1 MPNTSAGS
9 PTPPVI
15 LDRENPWPGL
25 ATFDEESHN
34 FFYGRSS
41 ELTQLVGLVQRTNV
55 TLLYG
60 RSGLGKSSLINAG
73 LFFELRKEPRE
84 YFPVPVTLR
93 FSTVQSQEISA
104 LDYLVQRVKED
115 ISVALVAAKIDARP
129 PALNETLYE
138 YFHREDIDFWDK
150 RNRPLTAVLVFDQFE
165 ELFTL
170 GASDNLA
177 RSRSEYFLQEFA
189 ALAEGVHTAPVRRR
203 FEENPAAKDA
213 CDFDKRSFKIVL
225 CIREDFLPHLAD
237 REELFPSVLRQSMR
251 LEELS
256 RDQALNVVEKP
267 GSHLV
272 APGVAEEIVDFVSG
286 SWSPETANGTHTHR
300 PAKRGVDP
308 SILSLVCQQ
317 LNDQRKA
324 RQRQSGVPAL
334 IEAAQLAGGGA
345 ERIIEQYY
353 RESVADLPA
362 LRTFIEQGLV
372 TREGHRCALPEDDAL
387 AKEGVNPT
395 DVNFLVRN
403 RRILLREVED
413 GVRWLRL
420 SHDRLAAVARQS
432 RGEREIKEQQL
443 LEEHRRK
450 EAEQKQ
456 RYAEEKQREAESLR
470 AQAVNAEQRTR
481 KAFMLALCFLMCAL
495 IGLGVALFYAVKSA
509 RSEKVA
515 IDERTHAVEQSTRAD
530 NAARDAKIAAT
541 RAEEQSAVAL
551 QQKTRADALAAAAK
565 KSADSA
571 NDMARVALQEKDRAQ
586 EQLARAQIEEGRAW
600 IERAKLNSAHGNH
613 FAAAVMA
620 ARALGFA
627 DYGRE
632 KIVDP
637 KFNEEYPILLTTASD
652 QIDELEARRQ
662 INAAVS
668 GGYSWLPLW
677 QSPVYPQH
685 EGQVSA
691 VAWSPDGKTLAS
703 GSSDKT
709 VKLWDLATG
718 KLFATLQGHTETVY
732 SVAWSPDGKTVA
744 SGSFDKTVKLWE
756 SATGKLLATLQGHTG
771 EVESVAWSPDGKI
784 LASGSRDE
792 TVRLWESV
800 TGKLLATLQ
809 GHTDTVYS
817 VAWSPDGKTL
827 ASGSY
832 DKTVKLWDPAT
843 GKLLAT
849 LQGHTDSVYSV
860 AWSPDGKTVASG
872 SSDKTVELWE
882 SATGKLLAT
891 LQGHTD
897 SVDSVAWS
905 PDGKT
910 LASGSRDETVRLW
923 ESATGKLLAT
933 LQGHIDTVLS
943 VAWSPD
949 GKTLASGSGD
959 KMVKLWECATG
970 KLLATLQGHTGEVES
985 VAWSPD
991 GNTLASGSRDE
1002 TVRLWESVTGKLLA
1016 TLQGHTDSVRKVAWS
1031 PDGKTVASGSSD
1043 KTVKLWESATGK
1055 LLATLQG
1062 HTGKVYSVAWSPD
1075 GNTLASGSADKTV
1088 RLWEGPVTS
1097 QIDLAEY
1104 LHSRWIRL
1112 VGSDVVWEP
1121 NDNLL
1126 HDRSFEVVNP
1136 QGETLL
1142 GVERSVSVGSQKLPE
1157 ELALF
1162 LRAGNCPEAIAIWK
1176 DTPTDAADSP
1186 IRRMLLVALSAS
1198 AADDLFSKTNWRGLW
1213 LTEQMQS
1220 MITSKEML
1228 DPAVSLGMLRL
1239 DTQLDLIGSDER
1251 KVVSTR
1257 ERFNAL
1263 MAAMAPQNWFVALGR
1278 NLVAAATDTDAT
1290 NKERQSAVEQ
1300 LRRLTSQ
1307 LPDSAELRQ
1316 MLTEALSKMGSQ

>member
-860 AWSPDGKTVASG
+860 AWSPDG
-872 SSDKTVELWE
+872 
-882 SATGKLLAT
+882 
-891 LQGHTD
+891 
-897 SVDSVAWS
+897 
-905 PDGKT
+905 
-910 LASGSRDETVRLW
+910 
-923 ESATGKLLAT
+923 
-933 LQGHIDTVLS
+933 
-943 VAWSPD
+943 
-949 GKTLASGSGD
+949 
-959 KMVKLWECATG
+959 
-970 KLLATLQGHTGEVES
+970 
-985 VAWSPD
+985 
-991 GNTLASGSRDE
+991 
-1002 TVRLWESVTGKLLA
+1002 
-1016 TLQGHTDSVRKVAWS
+1016 
-1031 PDGKTVASGSSD
+1031 
-1043 KTVKLWESATGK
+1043 
-1055 LLATLQG
+1055 
-1062 HTGKVYSVAWSPD
+1062 
-1075 GNTLASGSADKTV
+1075 NTLASGSADKTV

>member
-703 GSSDKT
+703 GSSDQT

-809 GHTDTVYS
+809 GHTDAVYSVAWSPDGKTLASASGDKTVKLWDAATGKLLTTLRGHTDAVYSVAWSPDGKTLASGARDLAIKLWEAATGKLLTTLQGHTNAVSSVAWSPDGKILASASTDLAVKLWEAATGKLLTTFQGHTDMVYS

-827 ASGSY
+827 ASGSA
-832 DKTVKLWDPAT
+832 DKTVKI
-843 GKLLAT
+843 
-849 LQGHTDSVYSV
+849 
-860 AWSPDGKTVASG
+860 
-872 SSDKTVELWE
+872 WE
-882 SATGKLLAT
+882 APSIF
-891 LQGHTD
+891 
-897 SVDSVAWS
+897 
-905 PDGKT
+905 
-910 LASGSRDETVRLW
+910 E
-923 ESATGKLLAT
+923 
-933 LQGHIDTVLS
+933 
-943 VAWSPD
+943 
-949 GKTLASGSGD
+949 
-959 KMVKLWECATG
+959 
-970 KLLATLQGHTGEVES
+970 
-985 VAWSPD
+985 
-991 GNTLASGSRDE
+991 
-1002 TVRLWESVTGKLLA
+1002 
-1016 TLQGHTDSVRKVAWS
+1016 
-1031 PDGKTVASGSSD
+1031 
-1043 KTVKLWESATGK
+1043 
-1055 LLATLQG
+1055 
-1062 HTGKVYSVAWSPD
+1062 
-1075 GNTLASGSADKTV
+1075 
-1088 RLWEGPVTS
+1088 
-1097 QIDLAEY
+1097 IDLAEY

-1112 VGSDVVWEP
+1112 SSSESEMVWEV
-1121 NDNLL
+1121 NENLSR
-1126 HDRSFEVVNP
+1126 DRSFDVVP
-1136 QGETLL
+1136 SRMTTLL
-1142 GVERSVSVGSQKLPE
+1142 GIERSGSVDSQKLPE
-1157 ELALF
+1157 KLSLL
-1162 LRAGNCPEAIAIWK
+1162 LRVGNFPEAIAIWNA
-1176 DTPTDAADSP
+1176 TSAEAADSP
-1186 IRRMLLVALSAS
+1186 IREMLLAALSAS
-1198 AADDLFSKTNWRGLW
+1198 AADDLFLKTRWRGLW

-1220 MITSKEML
+1220 MITSEAML

-1239 DTQLDLIGSDER
+1239 DTQLALAGSDETE
-1251 KVVSTR
+1251 VVSVR
-1257 ERFNAL
+1257 ESFNAL

-1290 NKERQSAVEQ
+1290 NKERQAALDE
-1300 LRRLTSQ
+1300 LRRLTKQ
-1307 LPDSAELRQ
+1307 IPDSAELRQ
-1316 MLTEALSKMGSQ
+1316 MLAGALRNLGNALGVLGNQLEGEEGLKQERESVELLRDVVSYQPNDLS

>member
-771 EVESVAWSPDGKI
+771 AVESVAWSPDGKI
-784 LASGSRDE
+784 
-792 TVRLWESV
+792 
-800 TGKLLATLQ
+800 
-809 GHTDTVYS
+809 
-817 VAWSPDGKTL
+817 
-827 ASGSY
+827 
-832 DKTVKLWDPAT
+832 
-843 GKLLAT
+843 
-849 LQGHTDSVYSV
+849 
-860 AWSPDGKTVASG
+860 
-872 SSDKTVELWE
+872 
-882 SATGKLLAT
+882 
-891 LQGHTD
+891 
-897 SVDSVAWS
+897 
-905 PDGKT
+905 
-910 LASGSRDETVRLW
+910 
-923 ESATGKLLAT
+923 
-933 LQGHIDTVLS
+933 
-943 VAWSPD
+943 
-949 GKTLASGSGD
+949 
-959 KMVKLWECATG
+959 
-970 KLLATLQGHTGEVES
+970 
-985 VAWSPD
+985 
-991 GNTLASGSRDE
+991 LASGSRDE